1 MSSGGLQCAEAA
13 AWSRPAAASRR
24 HVAASAAAASS
35 QQQSLTITTP
45 DDWHLHVRDGD
56 NMRSVVPH
64 TAAHFARAI
73 IMPNLVPPVTN
84 TQLVRHTH
92 GHSSSS
98 SSSSSTTISSRSSS
112 SVVSVFGGD
121 VQQHVLRVWSYT

>member
-1 MSSGGLQCAEAA
+1 
-13 AWSRPAAASRR
+13 
-24 HVAASAAAASS
+24 VSAAAAAAAST
-35 QQQSLTITTP
+35 QQQTLTITTP

-84 TQLVRHTH
+84 TQLVRGTPTNT
-92 GHSSSS
+92 SSSGS
-98 SSSSSTTISSRSSS
+98 SW
-112 SVVSVFGGD
+112 
-121 VQQHVLRVWSYT
+121 QQH

>member
-1 MSSGGLQCAEAA
+1 LSHTYGLVVNFSGGLQGVDAA
-13 AWSRPAAASRR
+13 AWLRPAAACSRR
-24 HVAASAAAASS
+24 HVAAAAAGT
-35 QQQSLTITTP
+35 QQQTLTITTP

-84 TQLVRHTH
+84 TQLVRLPP
-92 GHSSSS
+92 GSN
-98 SSSSSTTISSRSSS
+98 
-112 SVVSVFGGD
+112 
-121 VQQHVLRVWSYT
+121 

>member
-1 MSSGGLQCAEAA
+1 VAA
-13 AWSRPAAASRR
+13 PAAAQTSI
-24 HVAASAAAASS
+24 
-35 QQQSLTITTP
+35 TITTP

-84 TQLVRHTH
+84 VKLVSSWGVGVSHMHEHSTAWHQESEASCTDEQLC
-92 GHSSSS
+92 
-98 SSSSSTTISSRSSS
+98 RSIRSNS
-112 SVVSVFGGD
+112 A
-121 VQQHVLRVWSYT
+121 QPVLPHLGQLHLRLGK